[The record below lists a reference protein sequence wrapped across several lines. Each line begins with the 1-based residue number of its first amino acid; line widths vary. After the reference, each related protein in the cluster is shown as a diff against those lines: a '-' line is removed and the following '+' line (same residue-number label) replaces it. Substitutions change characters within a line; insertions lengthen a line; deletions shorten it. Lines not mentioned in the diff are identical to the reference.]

1 MEKQEAYLK
10 YIYHEDLYIINEP
23 PVALEEPQELQ
34 EEVEDLSSGQE
45 RELVNEP
52 SPVKFLGSN
61 NKGILILVND
71 ADSEFLNE
79 RDLGFLMR
87 IVESGLKYS
96 KTDIAIVNCV
106 KFPYWQIFDEIHH
119 TFLIAFGNHQTEVLQ
134 GKSKYQV
141 SDNDG
146 IKVLMADDLGSME
159 DDKEKKGQLWKA
171 LQSMFDI
178 N

>member
-146 IKVLMADDLGSME
+146 IKVLLADDLGSME

>member
-1 MEKQEAYLK
+1 MEREQEFLK
-10 YIYHEDLYIINEP
+10 YIYHDDLYIIDEP
-23 PVALEEPQELQ
+23 AVAPAETQDLQKEVDTSSKQ
-34 EEVEDLSSGQE
+34 EEEM
-45 RELVNEP
+45 VNEP
-52 SPVKFLGSN
+52 SPVKYLGSN

-71 ADSEFLNE
+71 PDSEFLNE
-79 RDLGFLMR
+79 KDLGFLMR

-119 TFLIAFGNHQTEVLQ
+119 TFLIAFGNHQADCLQ
-134 GKSKYQV
+134 GKSKYQLL
-141 SDNDG
+141 DNEG
-146 IKVLMADDLGSME
+146 IKVLIADDLHLMG

-171 LQSMFDI
+171 LQRMFEI

>member
-1 MEKQEAYLK
+1 MEKQEEFLK
-10 YIYHEDLYIINEP
+10 YIYHEDLYIIDEP
-23 PVALEEPQELQ
+23 PLALAETQELK
-34 EEVEDLSSGQE
+34 EEVADLSSE
-45 RELVNEP
+45 REDELVNEP

-71 ADSEFLNE
+71 PDSEFLNE

-119 TFLIAFGNHQTEVLQ
+119 AFLIAFGNHQTEFLQ
-134 GKSKYQV
+134 GKPKYLV

-146 IKVLMADDLGSME
+146 IKVLLADDLGSMA
-159 DDKEKKGQLWKA
+159 DDKQKKGQLWAA
-171 LQSMFDI
+171 LQSMF
-178 N
+178 NLN